1 MKLVNANNVAMH
13 FVQMYKKYDVV
24 AGTKLDERFEY
35 DFQNFVR
42 KLNHTRYN
50 QILRMNLKRKTR
62 GLPVMEMPPLFG
74 SKEEEEANRNI
85 RRFQYESFEEKINRI
100 SRENRR
106 TKEVFQWGRNSQ
118 DWDFRVHTT
127 YGGPQI

>member
-1 MKLVNANNVAMH
+1 MKLVNVNNVAMH
-13 FVQMYKKYDVV
+13 FAQIYKKYDIVS
-24 AGTKLDERFEY
+24 GTKLDERFEH
-35 DFQNFVR
+35 DFQNFV
-42 KLNHTRYN
+42 KLNHASYN
-50 QILRMNLKRKTR
+50 QILRMNLRRKTK
-62 GLPVMEMPPLFG
+62 GLPIMEMPPMFG
-74 SKEEEEANRNI
+74 SKEEEEINRNV

-106 TKEVFQWGRNSQ
+106 TKEISQWGRNAW